1 MILLTNQGNITMNKD
16 LICSCPFTGE
26 LYEGELTESTCDDCG
41 DTCTYVDEGY
51 GMTMLVL
58 CGGKRCKRA

>member
-1 MILLTNQGNITMNKD
+1 MNKD